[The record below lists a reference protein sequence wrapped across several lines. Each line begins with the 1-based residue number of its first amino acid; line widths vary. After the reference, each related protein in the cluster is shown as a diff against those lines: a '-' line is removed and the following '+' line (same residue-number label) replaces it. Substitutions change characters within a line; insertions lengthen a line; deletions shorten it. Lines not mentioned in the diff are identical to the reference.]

1 MTAVAEAMEPGQ
13 YDIPAELYHQDPVPG
28 GSLSATGAKKILD
41 CPARF
46 KHALDN
52 PEPPKR
58 VFELGTAAHSIV
70 LGDGP
75 ELAKIEH
82 KDWRTKAAAADVKAA
97 RDAGKIPLKPAEYQA
112 VFDMATALDA
122 HPEASELLAPGSGE
136 AEQSL
141 FWQGEGIWWRARLDW
156 LRGDGIVDY
165 KSAKSVKPESLE
177 KAIWEYGYHVQEH
190 VYRTGAAAL
199 GILPPAAPFRFIFQE
214 REAPYLITVAELDPA
229 AQEIARRDVATAA
242 FLYDRGRRTGEWP
255 AYVPQTAVLTLPEW
269 VQRQYR

>member
-1 MTAVAEAMEPGQ
+1 MTAVAEAVEPGQ
-13 YDIPAELYHQDPVPG
+13 YDIPAEQYHADPVPG

-97 RDAGKIPLKPAEYQA
+97 RAAGKIPLKPAEYAA
-112 VFDMATALDA
+112 VYDMATALAAD
-122 HPEASELLAPGSGE
+122 PEASELLAPGSGE

-141 FWQGEGIWWRARLDW
+141 FWQGDGIWWRARLDW

-165 KSAKSVKPESLE
+165 KRAKSVKPEHLE
-177 KAIWEYGYHVQEH
+177 KVIWEYRYHVQEH
-190 VYRTGAAAL
+190 VYRSGVAAL
-199 GILPPAAPFRFIFQE
+199 GLLPEPVQFRFIFQE
-214 REAPYLITVAELDPA
+214 PEPPYLVTVAELDPA
-229 AQEIARRDVATAA
+229 AQDIGRLDVERAA
-242 FLYDRGRRTGEWP
+242 FLYDHCRRTGEWP
-255 AYVPQTAVLTLPEW
+255 AYVPHTAVLSLPDW

>member
-1 MTAVAEAMEPGQ
+1 MTAVAEVVPGV
-13 YDIPAELYHQDPVPG
+13 YDIPAELYHSDPVPG
-28 GSLSATGAKKILD
+28 GSLSATGAKRILD

-75 ELAKIEH
+75 ELARIDH
-82 KDWRTKAAAADVKAA
+82 KDWRTKAAAADVKKA
-97 RDAGKIPLKPAEYQA
+97 RAAGKIPLKAAEYTA
-112 VFDMATALDA
+112 VFDMATELAA

-141 FWQGEGIWWRARLDW
+141 FWESDGIWWRARLDW
-156 LRGDGIVDY
+156 LRDDKIVDY
-165 KSAKSVKPESLE
+165 KSAKSVKPEALE

-190 VYRTGAAAL
+190 VYRAGVVAL
-199 GILPPAAPFRFIFQE
+199 GILPPTVEFKFIFQE
-214 REAPYLITVAELDPA
+214 REAPYLVTVAELDPA

-242 FLYDRGRRTGEWP
+242 FLYDRGCRTGHWP
-255 AYVPQTAVLTLPEW
+255 AYVESTAVLSVPDYI
-269 VQRQYR
+269 QRRYR